1 MLDVEH
7 MRIALV
13 THKFPPASIGGTEVY
28 VQNLARGLSQR
39 HEVSVFY
46 RDDGDGQTFREEWRE
61 RENFHAWRVGR
72 AFDTKQA
79 KPVALFWD
87 TFYNRDVEASFDR
100 FLNEVQPQIVHFH
113 HLMLLSYRLIAQAKR
128 RGLPCLLTL
137 HDYWFICAN
146 SQLVWPDAQVCQG
159 KAGGLNCAQCAT
171 ARIGRR
177 WTKFARLGI
186 AAIFR
191 LRDSLVR
198 RAALKADLLIA
209 PSQFLTDQ
217 YIAAGFPV
225 ERFRRLENGVDVERI
240 QAFARQPSTDGRLR
254 VTYLGSLAWQKGV
267 HILIQ
272 AVSPLPPDR
281 IHLRVFG
288 RPGVFPDYAASL
300 QRAANPANTTFEG
313 ALPHHL
319 VGRALA
325 ESDVL
330 VVPSLWYENSPVV
343 VQEAFAAGVPVV
355 VSRLGALEE
364 KVWHEASGLS
374 FAAGNVEALRAAL
387 EQLIS
392 RAGLVEHLRQG
403 IPPAMSVQQH
413 MQEIEGT
420 YRWALERH
428 TGNARHAQKR
438 S

>member
-1 MLDVEH
+1 

-13 THKFPPASIGGTEVY
+13 AHKFPPASIGGTEIY
-28 VQNLARGLSQR
+28 AQNLARALSKR
-39 HEVSVFY
+39 HKVSVFY
-46 RDDGDGQTFREEWRE
+46 RDDGDGQTFREEWQE
-61 RENFHAWRVGR
+61 RENFGAWRVGR
-72 AFDTKQA
+72 AFDSKQA
-79 KPVALFWD
+79 NPMALFQD
-87 TFYNRDVEASFDR
+87 TFYNREVEASFDR

-113 HLMLLSYRLIAQAKR
+113 HLMLLSYHLIALAKR

-159 KAGGLNCAQCAT
+159 KAGGLNCAKCAT
-171 ARIGRR
+171 ARINRR
-177 WTKFARLGI
+177 WTTLARPGI
-186 AAIFR
+186 AAILR

-209 PSQFLTDQ
+209 PSQFLIDQ
-217 YIAAGFPV
+217 YIAAGFPI
-225 ERFRRLENGVDVERI
+225 ERFRRLENGIDVERI
-240 QAFARQPSTDGRLR
+240 QAFTRKPSTDGRLR

-267 HILIQ
+267 HILVQ
-272 AVSPLPPDR
+272 AVGPLPPDR

-288 RPGVFPDYAASL
+288 SPEVFPDYAASL

-325 ESDVL
+325 ESDVV

-343 VQEAFAAGVPVV
+343 IQEAFAAGVPVV
-355 VSRLGALEE
+355 ASRLGALQE
-364 KVWHEASGLS
+364 KVQHEANGLS
-374 FAAGNVEALRAAL
+374 FPAGDIEALRAAL